1 MSHLYGTFKMA
12 IRVELN
18 EFKMKEMSV
27 HNESRKNTLF
37 YDVGTSSFYQ
47 KKIESIQRSTD
58 QNRLVPDRTVRSW
71 KIYKNLGPARTKTN
85 KILKISDQFGLVG
98 SLI

>member
-1 MSHLYGTFKMA
+1 MA

-47 KKIESIQRSTD
+47 KNRVHTEIHGPKPIGPGPNGSVLENFKKSRTSSD
-58 QNRLVPDRTVRSW
+58 QGRQNFE
-71 KIYKNLGPARTKTN
+71 NLGP
-85 KILKISDQFGLVG
+85 I
-98 SLI
+98 